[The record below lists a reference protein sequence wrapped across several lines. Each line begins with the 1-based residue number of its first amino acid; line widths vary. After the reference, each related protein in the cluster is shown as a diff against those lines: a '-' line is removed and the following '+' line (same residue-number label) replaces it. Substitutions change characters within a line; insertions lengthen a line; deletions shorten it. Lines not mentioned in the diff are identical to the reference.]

1 MTAAV
6 AVDEPINYDVRV
18 ARERAALYAAVDGVI
33 AEGLADSTVTE
44 VIVDPSGAVRYDRL
58 YGSLEH
64 QRGRDLPARQVTRI
78 ITGIAGML
86 NKSIREG
93 ILEGELLLDGSRIQ
107 AWLPPVTPAPAISI
121 RKHRK
126 QGVDG
131 WPALTLNDYELSP
144 LYHRALHVMAE
155 ERRNVLIVG
164 STGSGKSTFAGA
176 FLNAITTLF
185 PGDRVVTIED
195 TSELY
200 CSAESWLALHATPT
214 VSQRKLL
221 KTAMRARPD
230 RLILGEVRDE
240 AAIDMIMGLTTGHAG
255 FSTIHGASCL
265 HGLTRTLQLTRLNG
279 ETTVSPEMISDAID
293 CVILMRRRPNAP
305 RYVADIQHVLGWRDN
320 RYHLE
325 PISEHHLRA
334 G

>member
-1 MTAAV
+1 
-6 AVDEPINYDVRV
+6 
-18 ARERAALYAAVDGVI
+18 VI
-33 AEGLADSTVTE
+33 ADGLADTSVTE
-44 VIVDPSGAVRYDRL
+44 VIVDPSGAVWYDRL
-58 YGSLEH
+58 YGSLER
-64 QRGRDLPARQVTRI
+64 QRGRDLPSRQVTRI

-86 NKSIREG
+86 NKSIRDG
-93 ILEGELLLDGSRIQ
+93 ILEGELLLDGSRIA
-107 AWLPPVTPAPAISI
+107 AWLPPVCPAPSIAI

-131 WPALTLNDYELSP
+131 WPALTLDDYALSP
-144 LYHRALHVMAE
+144 LYRQALYMMAE

-176 FLNAITTLF
+176 FLNAITTIF
-185 PGDRVVTIED
+185 PSDRIVTIED

-200 CSAESWLALHATPT
+200 CQAESWLALHATPT
-214 VSQRKLL
+214 ISQRMLL

-279 ETTVSPEMISDAID
+279 ENTVSPEMISDAID
-293 CVILMRRRPNAP
+293 YVVLMRRRPNGP
-305 RYVADIQHVLGWRDN
+305 REVADIQKVVGWCDN

-325 PISEHHLRA
+325 AITVEHLPALR
-334 G
+334 GT